1 MRRFIIIFV
10 AGVIL
15 VLIGY
20 FLFFR
25 TASEPQVIPQGIAS
39 SEPAQSPVPSLSPPD
54 ITADDVR
61 AAGFAGTIRQEVPTD
76 TPYLMYRPPAIYFR
90 VGNVHTNQISDLLM
104 ISEVPIANPNEP
116 LFLYGSSTIPF
127 VIPNGRGQEATTIDG
142 RTVINFIKN
151 HEYVVV
157 MGPGSQQVENLA
169 LIVAEKVQ

>member
-1 MRRFIIIFV
+1 
-10 AGVIL
+10 
-15 VLIGY
+15 
-20 FLFFR
+20 
-25 TASEPQVIPQGIAS
+25 
-39 SEPAQSPVPSLSPPD
+39 
-54 ITADDVR
+54 
-61 AAGFAGTIRQEVPTD
+61 
-76 TPYLMYRPPAIYFR
+76 
-90 VGNVHTNQISDLLM
+90 M